1 MKKAVVLLIAVLAGL
16 VWWWTGSAP
25 KKSMQRPAS
34 VVNVVAP
41 RQAELASEIEGVGT
55 AQARASINL
64 TSEVDGRLLSVNF
77 KEGDKVKAGAK
88 LVALDDRIARAQL
101 ARADAQLADARAAW
115 ERAQQLKSSE
125 VLSKAEADTLQAG
138 LLSAQAD
145 RDAAASTLADYTV
158 RAPFAGVVGLRRVN
172 TGSYVKSGDVL
183 TTLDDLDELEILF
196 SVPEKHLG
204 QIASGQTIFVE
215 SSSYP
220 DRVFDAHLSQIDT
233 RVDPV
238 NRTVTVKAT
247 MTNTERLLLPGQ
259 FLNVRLLTG
268 NRLALMIPEQA
279 VLTEGAS
286 SFAYVVNDS
295 TAERR
300 EVKTGVREQGW
311 VEVLSGIAL
320 DEQVIVNGHARLGTG
335 SKVDVREDASAL
347 MPDTQRAFL
356 NEPAFQDQ

>member
-1 MKKAVVLLIAVLAGL
+1 MLIFVLAGL
-16 VWWWTGSAP
+16 AWWWVESAP
-25 KKSMQRPAS
+25 KNEMQRPAS
-34 VVNVVAP
+34 VVNVIAP
-41 RQAELASEIEGVGT
+41 RYAELASEIEGVGT

-77 KEGDKVKAGAK
+77 NEGDKVKAGTK
-88 LVALDDRIARAQL
+88 LVTLDDRIVRAQL
-101 ARADAQLADARAAW
+101 ARAQAQLADARAAW

-158 RAPFAGVVGLRRVN
+158 RAPFTGVVGLRRVN
-172 TGSYVKSGDVL
+172 TGSYVKAGDVL
-183 TTLDDLDELEILF
+183 TTLDDLDEIEILF

-204 QIASGQTIFVE
+204 QIAPGQTVFVE

-220 DRVFDAHLSQIDT
+220 ERIFDAQLSQIDT

-247 MTNTERLLLPGQ
+247 LVNTERLLLPGQ

-268 NRLALMIPEQA
+268 KHRALMIPEQA
-279 VLTEGAS
+279 VLTEGAT

-300 EVKTGVREQGW
+300 EVKTGVREKGW
-311 VEVLSGIAL
+311 VEVISGIAF
-320 DEQVIVNGHARLGTG
+320 DEQVIINGHARLGTG
-335 SKVDVREDASAL
+335 SPVEVRGDVNAL
-347 MPDTQRAFL
+347 MPATQRAFL
-356 NEPAFQDQ
+356 DEPAPVDQ